1 MHNVYTYNM
10 ITQSADFGIFKEL
23 RQSFVINPDLLCNT
37 TEYCL
42 DKVMSGSYVYV
53 DVSVKCKNQNL

>member
-1 MHNVYTYNM
+1 MHNVYTYNT